1 MLGHEAVGQVVAMG
15 PAAQGLRMGQRVG
28 IGWTAGSCLHSRP
41 CKSGDQHL
49 CAQAQPT
56 IIGHRG
62 GFANHVR
69 SHWVWAIPLP
79 DGLAFADA
87 GPLLCGGITVFNP
100 LAMFAKPTNRV
111 GIVGIGGLGRMG

>member
-1 MLGHEAVGQVVAMG
+1 M
-15 PAAQGLRMGQRVG
+15 
-28 IGWTAGSCLHSRP
+28 
-41 CKSGDQHL
+41 
-49 CAQAQPT
+49 
-56 IIGHRG
+56 
-62 GFANHVR
+62 
-69 SHWVWAIPLP
+69 P